1 MVLSHGPVLFVAMLV
16 APPPGPSAPASALRA
31 FAKKSEGRF
40 AYGIYLKNKKVG
52 WMIEDRKMAKY
63 AGQDVLTS
71 VEQDYMSF
79 TVDGEKTVNSE
90 TKTTHCELTGAGAIL
105 FVESRKTEDGVTT
118 IFRAKRDGKNMKVTV
133 LVGKKKTERTV
144 LLPRDTLQND
154 RRFEAWLAGRRK
166 PGDRFTQF
174 SFDWDETNLESRD
187 IYIFKS
193 RTTLTWGGV
202 KTPVI
207 MVDTLQNGAKV
218 ESQVLGDGRP
228 LTAKIG
234 KLMDMRLEKE
244 ATVKNLDAPIDM
256 IAATAVPID
265 RKLGRP
271 GNVERLVLEA
281 RGLGDFVVPSSHRQI
296 IKPGKDTTFL
306 EIRHDSRVAKAEGL
320 TKEKRAS
327 FLETSPRLQSDHK
340 TVRDLAKKIVGAE
353 TDQLKK
359 ARLIERWVYKNL
371 EKSYRDNADTAL
383 GVLERKAGDCTEH
396 TLLFVALARAAG
408 LPAREVG
415 GVAYENAPKPKFAWH
430 AWAEVHDGHQWVS
443 VDPTWDQVYVD
454 GTHIKMSEGDK
465 DMAWV
470 NVVGGLTFKLVK
482 LEKKKK

>member
-1 MVLSHGPVLFVAMLV
+1 MVFYPGPILYVAMLA
-16 APPPGPSAPASALRA
+16 APPPGPEAPAPVLRA
-31 FAKKSEGRF
+31 FAKKSTGRF

-52 WMIEDRKMAKY
+52 WMIEDRKLGKY

-71 VEQDYMSF
+71 VETDHMSY

-90 TKTTHCELTGAGAIL
+90 TKITHAELKGSGAIL

-118 IFRAKRDGKNMKVTV
+118 VFRAVRMGDKMKVTV
-133 LVGKKKTERTV
+133 LVGKKKTERMV
-144 LLPRDTLQND
+144 PLPRDTLQND

-166 PGDRFTQF
+166 PGDRFTQY
-174 SFDWDETNLESRD
+174 SFDWDETNLESKD
-187 IYIFKS
+187 IYIFKA

-202 KTPVI
+202 KTPV
-207 MVDTLQNGAKV
+207 MLVDTLQNGARV
-218 ESQVLGDGRP
+218 ESQLLGDGRP

-265 RKLGRP
+265 RKLGP
-271 GNVERLVLEA
+271 PENVERLILEA
-281 RGLGDFVVPSSHRQI
+281 KGLGDFVIPSSHRQI
-296 IKPGKDTTFL
+296 IKPGKDSTLL
-306 EIRHDSRVAKAEGL
+306 EIRRDSRLPKASVL
-320 TKEKRAS
+320 TKMQQADYLS
-327 FLETSPRLQSDHK
+327 TSPRLQSDHK
-340 TVRDLAKKIVGAE
+340 AVRDLAKKIVGAASDPME
-353 TDQLKK
+353 KT
-359 ARLIERWVYKNL
+359 RRIEKWVYKKL

-396 TLLFVALARAAG
+396 SLLFVALARAAG

-415 GVAYENAPKPKFAWH
+415 GVAYENSAKPKFAWH
-430 AWAEVHDGHQWVS
+430 AWAEIHDGHQWIS

-470 NVVGGLTFKLVK
+470 NVVGGLSFKLVK
-482 LEKKKK
+482 LDKKKK